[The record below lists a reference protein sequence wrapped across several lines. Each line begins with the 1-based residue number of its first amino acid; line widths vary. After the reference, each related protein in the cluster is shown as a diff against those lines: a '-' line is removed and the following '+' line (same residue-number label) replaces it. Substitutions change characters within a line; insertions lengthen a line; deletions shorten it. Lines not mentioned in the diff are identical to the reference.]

1 MRNILKKALFFLF
14 LCLVLTTFSG
24 LAQTIRYTLLENTSD
39 GALVRVDFPTYKTA
53 VVEVNGVEMRKLVMP
68 QAYPMLEVGAPELLQ
83 TAFSLIV
90 PDNCTPTAEVV
101 ASDFTTV
108 TGFELAPSK
117 GKLYRTV
124 NPAEVSYVK
133 GSSYFEDRFQ
143 KDNIVTVG
151 EPYRLRDYS
160 GVALHLYPFAYNP
173 VRKQLKVFSSI
184 TVRVHYNARQ
194 ALSHPAK
201 MAKCF
206 DDVYANHFLNYA
218 AVKST
223 PLQEDGDMLILA
235 PDNFCEAMQPY
246 ADWKRRNGYATEI
259 VSLSTVGNSATAV
272 KNYIL
277 NYYNSHNLA
286 YVVLVGDNQQFP
298 TITAGGNISDNYY
311 GELVGNDKYPDVI
324 IGKISAESI
333 DQVAVQVEKFLQYER
348 GPQEGAHFP
357 IFLGISSDQGP
368 GDNNEYDYDH
378 IRNIDNILTQHTYT
392 SGYEMLEGSQGGL
405 DESGNPTA
413 AMVTQALNSGV
424 GIINY
429 CGHGA
434 ETSWVTSNFKVS
446 NINALTNYNK
456 LPFIISV
463 ACVNGAYSGRT
474 CFAEAWL
481 RASKN
486 GQPTGAVG
494 ALMSTINQPW
504 NSPMCAQDR
513 MIELLTGHNNVQKRS
528 TYGGIV
534 FNGIIKMLD
543 TYNDYEVA
551 RTWIL
556 FGDPALLVRTDV
568 PQTLQVNHSDKVRL
582 GFTTVEFSSP
592 VDARVTLCRAGEIL
606 ATGNITGGTLSLQL
620 PADINVSDTLE
631 VLATAPNYIPYMG
644 VMEVIPN
651 EGPFLI
657 CQEMMVNDEG
667 NHNGDADYGETVNL
681 SVVMKNV
688 GSQDAS
694 NAQVKISTTDPY
706 LTVLNGEI
714 NVSSIARSASQTF
727 DNAFRVKVAPNAPA
741 FYNALITMRVIIGDD
756 TTRLSYSLMLHAPLF
771 KLDDIVVDDATTGN
785 GNGKLDL
792 GEIAFITV
800 KVTNAGNGV
809 SKAGIAHILNPDATL
824 TLYRFPQEMPA
835 LDVNQD
841 HIVRFKVKSKTST
854 PVSSLIRIKFN
865 SEDGYSQTHEFTL
878 KVGSLRED
886 FETGDFSAYSWSVG
900 GTNSWTVTTQNPY
913 EGHYAARSANIGN
926 NATSTLSIQRT
937 HQVDDTLT
945 FYYKVSSEAEY
956 DFLSFYIDNQEIEKW
971 SGEVDWTRFSMLV
984 PAGTHTYRWRYK
996 KDTYMA
1002 EGQDM
1007 AMIDAIDFPCMTTA
1021 VGIEEFAGETLMVS
1035 PNPTTGPVTLQ
1046 LPEEM
1051 ATEGVQCQI
1060 FDLTGRMLGSQP
1072 VMSVAT
1078 NLSLEA
1084 YPAGVYILKI
1094 TDNQSVLN
1102 TVKIIKQ

>member
-39 GALVRVDFPTYKTA
+39 GALVRVEFPIYKTTA
-53 VVEVNGVEMRKLVMP
+53 VDVNGVEMRKLVMP
-68 QAYPMLEVGAPELLQ
+68 QAYPLLEVGAPELLQ

-90 PDNCTPTAEVV
+90 PDNCNPTAEVV
-101 ASDFTTV
+101 SSDFTTV
-108 TGFELAPSK
+108 SHFELAPSK
-117 GKLYRTV
+117 GKLYRNV
-124 NPAEVSYVK
+124 NPAEVAYVK

-143 KDNIVTVG
+143 KDNVVTVG
-151 EPYRLRDYS
+151 ETYRLRDYS

-184 TVRVHYNARQ
+184 TVRVRYNSRQ
-194 ALSHPAK
+194 TVSNPAK
-201 MAKCF
+201 IARCY
-206 DDVYANHFLNYA
+206 DDIYANHFLNYG

-235 PDNFCEAMQPY
+235 PDNFCASLEPY
-246 ADWKRRNGYATEI
+246 ANWKRHNGYAAEI
-259 VSLSTVGNSATAV
+259 VPLSVAGSTSSAI

-277 NYYNSHNLA
+277 NYYNSHNLV
-286 YVVLVGDNQQFP
+286 YVILVGDNQQFP
-298 TITAGGNISDNYY
+298 TISAGGNVSDNYY

-324 IGKISAESI
+324 IGKISAENI
-333 DQVAVQVEKFLQYER
+333 NQVTVQVEKFIQYER
-348 GPQEGAHFP
+348 EPQEGSHFP
-357 IFLGISSDQGP
+357 VFLGISSDQGP

-378 IRNIDNILTQHTYT
+378 IRNIDNVLMNHTYT
-392 SGYEMLEGSQGGL
+392 SGYEMFEGTHGGL
-405 DESGNPTA
+405 DASGNPTA
-413 AMVTQALNSGV
+413 SMVSQALNSGV

-434 ETSWVTSNFKVS
+434 ETYWVSSNFGVS

-463 ACVNGAYSGRT
+463 ACVNGDYSGRT

-481 RASKN
+481 RANKN

-513 MIELLTGHNNVQKRS
+513 MIELLTGENNTTMKR

-534 FNGIIKMLD
+534 FNGFIKMLD
-543 TYNDYEVA
+543 TYNDYEVT
-551 RTWIL
+551 RTWVL
-556 FGDPALLVRTDV
+556 FGDPSLLVRTDV
-568 PQTLQVNHSDKVRL
+568 PQTLNVNYIDKIRL
-582 GFTTVEFSSP
+582 GMTSVDFSSP
-592 VDARVTLCRAGEIL
+592 VDARVTLCRGSEIL
-606 ATGNITGGTLSLQL
+606 ATGNISSGTLTLQL
-620 PADINVSDTLE
+620 PTDLNVTDTIE
-631 VLATAPNYIPYMG
+631 VLATAPNYIPFVG
-644 VMEVIPN
+644 ILEVVPN

-667 NHNGDADYGETVNL
+667 NQNGDADYGETANL
-681 SVVMKNV
+681 SVVMRNV
-688 GSQDAS
+688 GTQDAH
-694 NAQVKISTTDPY
+694 NAQVHISTTDPY
-706 LTVLNGEI
+706 LTVVDGNL
-714 NVSSIARSASQTF
+714 SIPSVTTAASETF
-727 DNAFRVKVAPNAPA
+727 QNAFKVRVAQDVPA
-741 FYNALITMRVIIGDD
+741 FHSAQIVMRVIIGND
-756 TTRLSYSLMLHAPLF
+756 TTRLSYGLMLHAPLF
-771 KLDDIVVDDATTGN
+771 ELGDIVVDDASMGN

-835 LDVNQD
+835 LAVND
-841 HIVRFKVKSKTST
+841 NHTLRFKVRSNASN

-865 SEDGYSQTHEFTL
+865 SEDGYTQTREFML
-878 KVGSLRED
+878 KVGSVQED
-886 FETGDFSAYSWSVG
+886 FESGDFSAYNWSVG
-900 GTNSWTVTTQNPY
+900 GSNSWTITTQDPY

-926 NATSTLSIQRT
+926 NASSTLSIQRT
-937 HQVDDTLT
+937 HQVADTLS
-945 FYYKVSSEAEY
+945 FYYKVSSEVDY
-956 DFLSFYIDNQEIEKW
+956 DILSFYIDNQEIGQW
-971 SGEVDWTRFSMLV
+971 SGEVNWTRFSMLV

-996 KDTYMA
+996 KDAYVSS
-1002 EGQDM
+1002 GQDM
-1007 AMIDAIDFPCMTTA
+1007 AMIDAIDFPCMTGT
-1021 VGIEEFAGETLMVS
+1021 VGIEEIARPDLSVS
-1035 PNPTTGPVTLQ
+1035 PNPTTGVVTLQ
-1046 LPEEM
+1046 LPEEL

-1060 FDLTGRMLGSQP
+1060 FDLTGRLLGSQP
-1072 VMSVAT
+1072 VTSVAT
-1078 NLSLEA
+1078 ILSLEA
-1084 YPAGVYILKI
+1084 YPAGFYILKV

>member
-39 GALVRVDFPTYKTA
+39 GALVRVEFPIYKTTA
-53 VVEVNGVEMRKLVMP
+53 VDVNGVEMRKLVMP
-68 QAYPMLEVGAPELLQ
+68 QAYPLLEVGAPELLQ

-90 PDNCTPTAEVV
+90 PDNCNPTAEVV
-101 ASDFTTV
+101 SSDFTTV
-108 TGFELAPSK
+108 SHFELAPSK
-117 GKLYRTV
+117 GKLYRNV
-124 NPAEVSYVK
+124 NPAEVAYVK

-143 KDNIVTVG
+143 KDNVVTVG
-151 EPYRLRDYS
+151 ETYRLRDYN

-184 TVRVHYNARQ
+184 TVRVRYNSRQ
-194 ALSHPAK
+194 TVSNPAK
-201 MAKCF
+201 IARCY
-206 DDVYANHFLNYA
+206 DDIYANHFLNYG

-235 PDNFCEAMQPY
+235 PDNFCAAMEPY
-246 ADWKRRNGYATEI
+246 AAWKRHNGYAAEI
-259 VSLSTVGNSATAV
+259 VPLSVAGSTSSAI

-277 NYYNSHNLA
+277 NYYNSHNLV
-286 YVVLVGDNQQFP
+286 YVILVGDNQQFP
-298 TITAGGNISDNYY
+298 TISAGGNVSDNYY

-324 IGKISAESI
+324 IGKISAENI
-333 DQVAVQVEKFLQYER
+333 NQVTVQVEKFIQYER
-348 GPQEGAHFP
+348 EPQEGSHFP
-357 IFLGISSDQGP
+357 VFLGISSDQGP

-378 IRNIDNILTQHTYT
+378 IRNIDNVLMNHTYT
-392 SGYEMLEGSQGGL
+392 SGYEMFEGTHGGL
-405 DESGNPTA
+405 DASGNPTA
-413 AMVTQALNSGV
+413 SMVSQALNSGV

-434 ETSWVTSNFKVS
+434 ETYWVSSNFGVS

-463 ACVNGAYSGRT
+463 ACVNGDYSGRT

-481 RASKN
+481 RANKN

-513 MIELLTGHNNVQKRS
+513 MIELLTGENNTTMKR

-534 FNGIIKMLD
+534 FNGFIKMLD
-543 TYNDYEVA
+543 TYNDYEVT
-551 RTWIL
+551 RTWVL
-556 FGDPALLVRTDV
+556 FGDPSLLVRTDV
-568 PQTLQVNHSDKVRL
+568 PQTLNVNYIDKIRL
-582 GFTTVEFSSP
+582 GMTSVDFSSP
-592 VDARVTLCRAGEIL
+592 VDARVTLCRGSEIL
-606 ATGNITGGTLSLQL
+606 ATGNISSGTLTLQL
-620 PADINVSDTLE
+620 PTDLNVTDTIE
-631 VLATAPNYIPYMG
+631 VLATAPNYIPFVG
-644 VMEVIPN
+644 ILEVVPN

-667 NHNGDADYGETVNL
+667 NQNGDADYGETANL
-681 SVVMKNV
+681 SVVMRNV
-688 GSQDAS
+688 GTQDAH
-694 NAQVKISTTDPY
+694 NAQVHISTTDPY
-706 LTVLNGEI
+706 LTVVDGNL
-714 NVSSIARSASQTF
+714 SIPSVTTAASETF
-727 DNAFRVKVAPNAPA
+727 QNAFKVRVAQDVPA
-741 FYNALITMRVIIGDD
+741 FHSAQIVMRVIIGND
-756 TTRLSYSLMLHAPLF
+756 TTRLSYGLMLHAPLF
-771 KLDDIVVDDATTGN
+771 ELGDIVVDDASTGN

-835 LDVNQD
+835 LAVND
-841 HIVRFKVKSKTST
+841 NHTLRFKVRSNASN

-865 SEDGYSQTHEFTL
+865 SEDGYTQTREFML
-878 KVGSLRED
+878 KVGSVQED
-886 FETGDFSAYSWSVG
+886 FESGDFSAYNWSVG
-900 GTNSWTVTTQNPY
+900 GSNSWTITTQDPY

-926 NATSTLSIQRT
+926 NASSTLSIQRT
-937 HQVDDTLT
+937 HQVADTLS
-945 FYYKVSSEAEY
+945 FYYKVSSEVDY
-956 DFLSFYIDNQEIEKW
+956 DILSFYIDNQEIGQW
-971 SGEVDWTRFSMLV
+971 SGEVNWTRFSMLV

-996 KDTYMA
+996 KDAYVSS
-1002 EGQDM
+1002 GQDM
-1007 AMIDAIDFPCMTTA
+1007 AMIDAIDFPCMTGT
-1021 VGIEEFAGETLMVS
+1021 VGIEEIARPDLSVS
-1035 PNPTTGPVTLQ
+1035 PNPTTGVVTLQ
-1046 LPEEM
+1046 LPEEL

-1060 FDLTGRMLGSQP
+1060 FDLTGRLLGSQP
-1072 VMSVAT
+1072 VTSVAT
-1078 NLSLEA
+1078 ILSLEA
-1084 YPAGVYILKI
+1084 YPAGFYILKV